1 MPAAPHS
8 PLDCSKLGKIMN
20 QLVFSRPTYFNTGSP
35 PDRSAWF

>member
-1 MPAAPHS
+1 
-8 PLDCSKLGKIMN
+8 MN